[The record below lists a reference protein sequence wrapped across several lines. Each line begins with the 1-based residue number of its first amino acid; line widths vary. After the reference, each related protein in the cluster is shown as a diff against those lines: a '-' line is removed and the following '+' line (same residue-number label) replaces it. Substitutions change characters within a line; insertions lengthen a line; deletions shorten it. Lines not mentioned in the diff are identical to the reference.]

1 MSNDTIR
8 AAITAA
14 LRRRGTIDDLDASP
28 SLTLLGSRTSTAS
41 VVIYGADGAV
51 VDVVA
56 RAGDDAKALRGV
68 AFAVGLSVAPCP
80 ACGGR
85 GRRAYGREV
94 EDGCD
99 ECECSGVVASDPAEE
114 VERWRNRAVYAEGEI
129 SEALGLPPTMGVA
142 PGELA
147 RVLRSAETERD
158 EVRAELDAAHDLIA
172 AQAALLTGVAN
183 ALRGEPAPLASHSH
197 HDLDLRAVTM
207 KRERDEARAEVDRL
221 RAELALER
229 DRCVGLVR
237 EIPAC
242 QPGAKAT
249 AARKWLDDRV
259 AACVRAI
266 EVDDETATCA
276 RSLVREARERAK
288 AAEADVA
295 RLTRERDETLTRLR
309 ALVSP
314 SGR

>member
-1 MSNDTIR
+1 MTTETLR

-14 LRRRGTIDDLDASP
+14 LKRRGTIDDLDVTP

-51 VDVVA
+51 IDVVA

-68 AFAVGLSVAPCP
+68 AFAIGL
-80 ACGGR
+80 R
-85 GRRAYGREV
+85 
-94 EDGCD
+94 EDG
-99 ECECSGVVASDPAEE
+99 SDPAEE
-114 VERWRNRAVYAEGEI
+114 VERLRA
-129 SEALGLPPTMGVA
+129 
-142 PGELA
+142 EL
-147 RVLRSAETERD
+147 AETERRLNAEISAMDARDGAYQALDGARDGSD
-158 EVRAELDAAHDLIA
+158 ELVALAEC
-172 AQAALLTGVAN
+172 
-183 ALRGEPAPLASHSH
+183 R
-197 HDLDLRAVTM
+197 M
-207 KRERDEARAEVDRL
+207 AEIRRL

-229 DRCVGLVR
+229 ERCAGLVR

-249 AARKWLDDRV
+249 AARRWLDDRV

-288 AAEADVA
+288 AAEADIA
-295 RLTRERDETLTRLR
+295 RLEFALRCEATRHEEMRAAVREYLAAEATVSDALADDSDACNPAAMLARMHDVRTRRDETLARLR
-309 ALVSP
+309 ALVVP
-314 SGR
+314 CGR